1 MAAHSRANVCT
12 ICTIDR
18 IRKCFKNVADMK
30 HKGPAKAAWPAVP
43 SHGGV
48 AQLTAFGATPP
59 PSAASGY
66 ELWVI
71 TAILLG
77 GTSLSGGQGS
87 VFRTA
92 LGLLIIGVLNNGMVL
107 LSVPTFYQTIANGS
121 LLLMAVIVDQLQK
134 RPGRMAAE
142 S

>member
-1 MAAHSRANVCT
+1 VLTQLIAAHSDANVCT

-18 IRKCFKNVADMK
+18 IRKCFEKCC
-30 HKGPAKAAWPAVP
+30 
-43 SHGGV
+43 
-48 AQLTAFGATPP
+48 
-59 PSAASGY
+59 GY
-66 ELWVI
+66 ETQGPGEGHLAGDSHDRAVRQRHSKRRFRRRG
-71 TAILLG
+71 LG
-77 GTSLSGGQGS
+77 
-87 VFRTA
+87 V
-92 LGLLIIGVLNNGMVL
+92 LIIGVLNNGMVL

>member
-1 MAAHSRANVCT
+1 
-12 ICTIDR
+12 
-18 IRKCFKNVADMK
+18 
-30 HKGPAKAAWPAVP
+30 
-43 SHGGV
+43 
-48 AQLTAFGATPP
+48 
-59 PSAASGY
+59 
-66 ELWVI
+66 VI

-121 LLLMAVIVDQLQK
+121 LLLMAIIVDQLQK
-134 RPGRMAAE
+134 RPGRMGVE